1 MLKLA
6 LCDDD
11 GEQLAAT
18 TALLRQYAAERPELA
33 VKLSFF
39 SSSPSLLKPV
49 EDSELGLLRR
59 PGLLLPD

>member
-39 SSSPSLLKPV
+39 SSSPSL
-49 EDSELGLLRR
+49 
-59 PGLLLPD
+59 

>member
-1 MLKLA
+1 MQIRYEIAQNSLDKKVVPMLKLA

-39 SSSPSLLKPV
+39 SSSPSL
-49 EDSELGLLRR
+49 
-59 PGLLLPD
+59 